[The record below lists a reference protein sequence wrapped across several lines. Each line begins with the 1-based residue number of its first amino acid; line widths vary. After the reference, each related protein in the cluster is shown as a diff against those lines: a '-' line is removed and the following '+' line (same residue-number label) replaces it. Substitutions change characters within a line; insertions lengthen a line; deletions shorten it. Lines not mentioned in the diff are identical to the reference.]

1 MTVEQLGVRGEQM
14 NEGLGRETYRA
25 GAALA

>member
-1 MTVEQLGVRGEQM
+1 MTVEQLGVRGQQR

-25 GAALA
+25 GAAVL